1 MSKTKSLEDQ
11 IADTLEPLIDEVIS
25 VREDL
30 NKLKS
35 EIPLEIKSNPEIID
49 ILKGEKGEKGEC
61 GLPGKDAEFDV
72 NAVADAIKTDVRF
85 YTMVKG
91 VKGDKG
97 DDGKDAEFDSE
108 SVAQQLRTDKVFRES
123 IRGFPGLDGEK
134 GEKGDPGKDGR
145 DGKDAEFSPELVAE
159 VLKTDGSFLV
169 TIKGDKGDIGDKGE
183 KGDQG
188 LPGVDGKNAVFDAE
202 SVAYELKA
210 DKEFVT
216 SLKGEKGDAGK
227 DGADCTLTVED
238 VAINLKS
245 DDEFKRMVKGPR
257 GEIGEKGE
265 PGERGERGERGWRG
279 EKGADGINGRDGK
292 DGRHGKDAPE
302 IDVDELA
309 EKLIWNPD
317 FVEKTTAK
325 NGRDG
330 LGIDAEIWTPKIYRE
345 GDVVQH
351 YIGQYF
357 RAYRDTADEPGTSK
371 DWIRQGK
378 LGFRFRGGYK
388 EGEKYEE
395 GDLILVDYGLFLWTG
410 GEKKMLVGRGPQGK
424 KGDTGE
430 KGLDGK
436 DGIHGKDG
444 TTIEV
449 IEMQGNMLAFVTRSA
464 DGIVKTDTIDITK
477 AIEPILKDVAK
488 VQKSLD
494 KVQKATT
501 FDDRF
506 IGDLCGR
513 VEKALLDHPADD
525 TAVPIRFFRGMWSVS
540 ATYHPGDVFLYGDRT
555 IICTREVKGVPPD
568 SMFDGNAGSFYL
580 GMAVPGGGGGDSS
593 GTSTAPTTP
602 ENVVQNVSFAAA
614 SSAINLAAGNIIN
627 IDTITSNLTLTAPV
641 NPAQG
646 KTYTYILRIDGVGN
660 RTVTFP
666 DGIVFSGLA
675 ANDTYAVQFMYVGT
689 DFILLN
695 TL

>member
-1 MSKTKSLEDQ
+1 MSIVKTIEDLMVKSLDPIIEEIVD
-11 IADTLEPLIDEVIS
+11 VRKS
-25 VREDL
+25 VK
-30 NKLKS
+30 KLKS
-35 EIPLEIKSNPEIID
+35 EIALEIKSNPEIID
-49 ILKGEKGEKGEC
+49 ILKGDNGEKGES

-72 NAVADAIKTDVRF
+72 DAVADAIKTDVRF

-108 SVAQQLRTDKVFRES
+108 AVAQQLRKDKVFRES
-123 IRGFPGLDGEK
+123 VRGFPGLDGEK
-134 GEKGDPGKDGR
+134 GDVGEKGEKGLPGKDG
-145 DGKDAEFSPELVAE
+145 KD
-159 VLKTDGSFLV
+159 
-169 TIKGDKGDIGDKGE
+169 
-183 KGDQG
+183 
-188 LPGVDGKNAVFDAE
+188 AVFDAE

-216 SLKGEKGDAGK
+216 ALKGEKGDPGK

-279 EKGADGINGRDGK
+279 DKGADGIGGRDGK
-292 DGRHGKDAPE
+292 DGKDGRDAPE
-302 IDVDELA
+302 VDINELA
-309 EKLIWNPD
+309 EELLSNKD
-317 FVEKTTAK
+317 FLGLTKAK
-325 NGRDG
+325 DG
-330 LGIDAEIWTPKIYRE
+330 ADGVGINVKSWETGIHRE
-345 GDVVQH
+345 GTIVQH
-351 YIGQYF
+351 NIGQYF
-357 RAYRDTADEPGTSK
+357 QAYKDTTEEPGYSK
-371 DWIRQGK
+371 DWLRVGTS
-378 LGFRFRGGYK
+378 GFRFRGGYK

-464 DGIVKTDTIDITK
+464 DGVVKTDTIDISK

-501 FDDRF
+501 FDDKF

-568 SMFDGNAGSFYL
+568 SIFDRNAGSFYL

-593 GTSTAPTTP
+593 GDPADDPSTP

-627 IDTITSNLTLTAPV
+627 IDTITSNRTLTAPV
-641 NPAQG
+641 NPVQG
-646 KTYTYILRIDGVGN
+646 KTYTYILRIDAVGN

-666 DGIVFSGLA
+666 DGIEFSGLA
-675 ANDTYAVQFMYVGT
+675 ANETYAVQFIYVGT